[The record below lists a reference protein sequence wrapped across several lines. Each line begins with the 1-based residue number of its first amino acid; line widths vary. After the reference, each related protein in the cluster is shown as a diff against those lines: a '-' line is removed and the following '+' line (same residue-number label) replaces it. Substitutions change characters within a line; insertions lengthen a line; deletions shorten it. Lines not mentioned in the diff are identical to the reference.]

1 MIPIGRLLPSDP
13 AVVPISD
20 TTENVAR
27 DPAGTPQPSA
37 VEIRAEL
44 ERILS
49 SRCFEQAARSSKF
62 LRFVVEQT
70 LAGQGDRLKG
80 YTIALEVFGRSEDFD
95 AQSDPL
101 VRVEAGRLRRRLT
114 EYYADEGRN
123 DSVRIELPR
132 GSYNV
137 TASYHPP
144 AAEVLLGPM
153 PESTPADNE
162 AARNRRRWRRI
173 RSVLIAVVLLGGL
186 AVVLLQQ
193 LELSRLATDPAR
205 AAQERVR
212 VPGKQPILVLPFED
226 LGGEPGVGALAATLR
241 EELLLLLD
249 DPELFVVATQ
259 TGADAGGNVTGGE
272 VDGYVLSG
280 SVRATGG
287 GIRVTARLVAPGT
300 GRQIW
305 SDAYDEPQ
313 ASLDDPAE
321 QRALARRIAAV
332 AEPYGP
338 IFASEI
344 GRVSAL
350 PAAELTVS
358 DCVLKYYEF
367 RRLFDRAGYVDAV
380 ACFQAATQREPSSA
394 EAWAVLAILE
404 VESTLHGHAGV
415 TDAGAD
421 AREAARRAMD
431 IDGNNL
437 HANLAL
443 IATQF
448 YDGADFRPVAERL
461 LRSWP
466 DNGEAHAYIGF
477 MYVASGDTARGRSL
491 VERAIASTQ
500 RSPSGYHATL
510 ALAALQE
517 GNVDE
522 ALASAL
528 RIDSPD
534 WPVGHIVVAAAAALA
549 GRADLAARARARA
562 IALAPGLPGELP
574 DLVRRWRLEPMLA
587 AMLQR
592 GFEDAGRP

>member
-1 MIPIGRLLPSDP
+1 LGGNRRPTGRW
-13 AVVPISD
+13 APISD
-20 TTENVAR
+20 TTQNVAR

-37 VEIRAEL
+37 VEVRSEL

-80 YTIALEVFGRSEDFD
+80 YTIAIEVFGRSEDFD

-132 GSYNV
+132 GSYSV
-137 TASYHPP
+137 TASYYPS
-144 AAEVLLGPM
+144 AADILLGPM
-153 PESTPADNE
+153 PDSAAVADNE

-173 RSVLIAVVLLGGL
+173 RSLLIAAVLLGGF

-193 LELSRLATDPAR
+193 VELSQLATNSRPA
-205 AAQERVR
+205 ASRVR
-212 VPGKQPILVLPFED
+212 IPGKPPIVVLPFED
-226 LGGEPGVGALAATLR
+226 IGGDGAARALAATLR

-259 TGADAGGNVTGGE
+259 LAGDGAGTTRAGE
-272 VDGYVLSG
+272 LDGYVLSG
-280 SVRATGG
+280 SARATANA
-287 GIRVTARLVAPGT
+287 IRVTVRLVEPET

-305 SDAYDEPQ
+305 SDAYDEPL
-313 ASLDDPAE
+313 AALDDATE
-321 QRALARRIAAV
+321 QRALARRIATV

-338 IFASEI
+338 IFESEI
-344 GRVSAL
+344 RRLGAL
-350 PAAELTVS
+350 PAAELTVQ

-367 RRLFDRAGYVDAV
+367 RRVLDRVRHADAL
-380 ACFQAATQREPSSA
+380 ACLETATQREPSSA
-394 EAWAVLAILE
+394 EAWAVLSLLAAE
-404 VESTLHGHAGV
+404 QAPHGYIEAA
-415 TDAGAD
+415 TAPLDK

-443 IATQF
+443 AGTQF
-448 YDGADFRPVAERL
+448 FGGENFRPVAERVL
-461 LRSWP
+461 QAWP
-466 DNGEAHAYIGF
+466 DNGEAQAFLGF
-477 MYVASGDTARGRSL
+477 MFVLSGDTSRGRAL

-500 RSPSGYHATL
+500 RSPSGYHSTL
-510 ALAALQE
+510 ALAALRQ
-517 GNVDE
+517 GDIDE

-534 WPVGHIVVAAAAALA
+534 WPIGHSVVAATAELA
-549 GRADLAARARARA
+549 GRADLAARAKARA
-562 IALAPGLPGELP
+562 IELDPTLAAGFADVL
-574 DLVRRWRLEPMLA
+574 RRWRVEPALA
-587 AMLQR
+587 VQLQR
-592 GFEDAGRP
+592 GFDEAGRL